1 VDQVDLLVHAVS
13 VLESEQIPYL
23 LVGSLASGVYGEP
36 RLTHDID
43 IVVDLKFGN
52 LEALC
57 AAFPA
62 PEFYLSKDAAVQA
75 LRTER
80 QFNVLHPSSGNKI
93 DFMISRRDPWG
104 QSQLLRRRREILVP
118 GCEGYTA
125 APEDIIVSKLQC
137 FHEGRSEKHVRD
149 IVGILDLSRDRIDIE
164 YVQHWVAQLK
174 LTDEWDHILRQM
186 NKAR

>member
-43 IVVDLKFGN
+43 IVVDLKIGH

-57 AAFPA
+57 TAFAA
-62 PEFYLSKDAAVQA
+62 PEFYLSRDAAVQA

-93 DFMISRRDPWG
+93 DFMIARRDPWS

-125 APEDIIVSKLQC
+125 APEDIIISKLAYYQ
-137 FHEGRSEKHVRD
+137 EGRSEKHVRD
-149 IVGILDLSRDRIDIE
+149 IVGMLDLSRDRIDIE
-164 YVQHWVAQLK
+164 YVRHWVAELK
-174 LTDEWDHILRQM
+174 LTDEWDHILLQM
-186 NKAR
+186 GRS